1 MAGRLKNLFF
11 AGEATHVDWYGYI
24 QGGYYSGLEQANE
37 IASCL
42 QGKKCEA
49 YQPTTGIPAIVK
61 GCPSIAFR
69 VKTLPVGVMA
79 TALILLYCF

>member
-1 MAGRLKNLFF
+1 MQIGMAICK
-11 AGEATHVDWYGYI
+11 EDTIVDWRKPMK
-24 QGGYYSGLEQANE
+24 SPV
-37 IASCL
+37 ASKGRSVK
-42 QGKKCEA
+42 Q